1 MKVGFVDVD
10 LISHPSR
17 PPLSPRA
24 LVATATGTD
33 LRQPRVASFP
43 SSSWPPP
50 IDAALAAHAA
60 ALCTAAARAAAA
72 LATAALAAPSL
83 AATANVRQQLP
94 AQQLLRPDK
103 QWSL

>member
-10 LISHPSR
+10 LISDPSR
-17 PPLSPRA
+17 PSLSPRA

-50 IDAALAAHAA
+50 IDAAAHAA

-94 AQQLLRPDK
+94 AQQLLRHDK
-103 QWSL
+103 QWNL